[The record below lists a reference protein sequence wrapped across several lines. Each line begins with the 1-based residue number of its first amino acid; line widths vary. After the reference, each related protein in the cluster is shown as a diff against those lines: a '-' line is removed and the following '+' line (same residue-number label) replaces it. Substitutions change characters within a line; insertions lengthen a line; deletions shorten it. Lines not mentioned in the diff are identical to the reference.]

1 MSRAGVPLAGGRG
14 AGPIGGTA
22 TGQPPAEEDAVRRL
36 SWARA
41 AGVAGATAGLS
52 ALGVAGAG
60 IAAATTHAQAA
71 ASGRGTI
78 YVTHVNGPSS
88 VPFPY
93 MDTVTPVKGG
103 AVLPAVTVGDEP
115 SAIAAAPNGKTVYV
129 TNTGAGTVGR
139 TVTPIRVAT
148 NKAGKAIKVGKSPV
162 AIAIT
167 PNGRTAYVVNSGSAS
182 VTPIRAA
189 ANKAGK
195 AIAVGKLPEAIV
207 IAPNGKTAYVASQ
220 NAGTV

>member
-1 MSRAGVPLAGGRG
+1 
-14 AGPIGGTA
+14 
-22 TGQPPAEEDAVRRL
+22 VRRL

-148 NKAGKAIKVGKSPV
+148 NKASKAIKVGKSPV

-167 PNGRTAYVVNSGSAS
+167 PNGRTGYVANAQSDTVTPFATATGQAGHAIKVGQDPDVIAITPNGKTVYVVNAISNT
-182 VTPIRAA
+182 VTPIRVATGQ
-189 ANKAGK
+189 AGQ
-195 AIAVGKLPEAIV
+195 AISRP
-207 IAPNGKTAYVASQ
+207 APRSG
-220 NAGTV
+220 